1 MTRTVETIHDPSI
14 DIFISAVLGKKARQV
29 VVLDVK
35 AMTTVADT
43 FIICSARS
51 NRQVTAIAEF
61 ISIYLKKQGKKTLNV
76 EGRQEGHWVLMDY
89 GDVIIHIF
97 LEPMRSFYDLE
108 GLWVD
113 AESFED
119 VVAGGGRNLVQA
131 EEDLLVGIRVY

>member
-14 DIFISAVLGKKARQV
+14 DIFISAVLGKKSRQV

-113 AESFED
+113 ARRITTKALLEYNKIESQE
-119 VVAGGGRNLVQA
+119 L
-131 EEDLLVGIRVY
+131 

>member
-1 MTRTVETIHDPSI
+1 MTRTVETIQDPSI

-29 VVLDVK
+29 VVLDVT
-35 AMTTVADT
+35 AMTTMADR

-61 ISIYLKKQGKKTLNV
+61 IATYLKKKGKKALHI
-76 EGRQEGHWVLMDY
+76 EGRKEGHWVLMDY

-108 GLWVD
+108 GLWSD
-113 AESFED
+113 AKRITTEALAEYNQHES
-119 VVAGGGRNLVQA
+119 QA
-131 EEDLLVGIRVY
+131 L